1 MKATQLMIGDLVG
14 YNFEL
19 EKDGKGIGRVT
30 TLQMTSL
37 SHRIC
42 VECVDYSSD
51 VHDGAI
57 DYDFKDVYPL
67 PLTMETLE
75 ESGFIKHE
83 LEPAEEASDLITYD
97 YILQG
102 SCGDTPDETRRKKVV
117 VHIDGMY
124 NFYVTKEDGVV
135 ICRIKY
141 VHELQHY
148 LRLIGVK
155 NEIFYSDSIMK
166 MKEQ

>member
-1 MKATQLMIGDLVG
+1 MIGDLVG

-19 EKDGKGIGRVT
+19 EKEGKGIGRVT

-42 VECVDYSSD
+42 VECVEFSTDVRFGKNNYDY
-51 VHDGAI
+51 
-57 DYDFKDVYPL
+57 YFKDVYPL

-75 ESGFIKHE
+75 ESGFIRHE
-83 LEPAEEASDLITYD
+83 IEPAEEAPDLITYD

-124 NFYVTKEDGVV
+124 NFYVTKEDGRV

-155 NEIFYSDSIMK
+155 NEIFYSNSIMK